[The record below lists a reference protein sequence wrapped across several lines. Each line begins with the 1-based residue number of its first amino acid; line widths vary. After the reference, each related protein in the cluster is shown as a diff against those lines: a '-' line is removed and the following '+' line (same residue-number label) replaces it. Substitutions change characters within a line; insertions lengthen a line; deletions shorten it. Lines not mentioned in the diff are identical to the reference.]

1 VIRYAA
7 LLIALLVLA
16 GCGTKTVTKT
26 VRLTETRTTTVV
38 KRIAAPPDAVFVPDR
53 QGDLVYKPEVVDL
66 SDTVAITDIHWTRYG
81 KRLALGHGRF
91 LLPGCVPTCATGKVF
106 RVRMAIHVKDPVRCH
121 GRLAYRL
128 MGLDGPGFTFAFE
141 PVSTVINATR
151 QAC

>member
-81 KRLALGHGRF
+81 RRLALGHGGF
-91 LLPGCVPTCATGKVF
+91 CYPGVCRPAPPGKF
-106 RVRMAIHVKDPVRCH
+106 SGYGWR
-121 GRLAYRL
+121 
-128 MGLDGPGFTFAFE
+128 
-141 PVSTVINATR
+141 ST
-151 QAC
+151 